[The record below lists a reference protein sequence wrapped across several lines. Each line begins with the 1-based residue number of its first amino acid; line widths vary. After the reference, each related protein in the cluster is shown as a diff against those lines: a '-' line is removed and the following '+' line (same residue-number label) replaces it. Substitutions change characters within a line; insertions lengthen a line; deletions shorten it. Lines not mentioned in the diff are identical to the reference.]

1 MNSPGGRTRFDIL
14 QALNSTPLGFTKI
27 SEQVDITT
35 SEASRQIARLI
46 KADLIEKSSDGMYY
60 ITPFGR
66 LLLSFIPGIDYIYNN
81 RDYFL
86 LHDTAPLPNEFIMRF
101 GEISNARFIRGAID
115 TVNLLQKCIQNVTG
129 YHCAMV
135 DTVIHSMIPQVI
147 DNIRAGADF
156 KLIFPYNYE
165 EEFARLVDEYAIT
178 DECLNVMEIR
188 TLPSVPLYIGVTDA
202 GCWFKLPDFE
212 GNIDHSVIIVGK
224 DPVFSRWC
232 HDLYAYYWEQA
243 KPLMIPRLPVRDQY
257 EYSLTRSKEQ

>member
-135 DTVIHSMIPQVI
+135 DTVIHSMIP
-147 DNIRAGADF
+147 
-156 KLIFPYNYE
+156 
-165 EEFARLVDEYAIT
+165 
-178 DECLNVMEIR
+178 
-188 TLPSVPLYIGVTDA
+188 
-202 GCWFKLPDFE
+202 
-212 GNIDHSVIIVGK
+212 
-224 DPVFSRWC
+224 
-232 HDLYAYYWEQA
+232 
-243 KPLMIPRLPVRDQY
+243 RLPVRDQY